1 MLKLTIKKDDLIRG
15 VGQTS
20 AIAEKRSSMP
30 ILSHILVEVED
41 NKMRLTATD
50 MEISFQG
57 SYPVEMTSP
66 GRLTVPAKKF
76 NEVVRLLSNE
86 QVELSEVDNFVLDL
100 TAGKFNTQMYGLSPD
115 DFPKMAHDEN
125 MEFITLDGPS
135 LADVINK
142 TIFSVATEETR
153 YNLAGILMEKV
164 KNQQGEDIVQ
174 FVSTD
179 GHRLNIASLSA
190 TNIDRLE
197 LPKGALLSRKGMHEL
212 KRLAESSETVQLGV
226 GANSLVAT
234 IEDSI
239 LVMRLL
245 DGRFPDYNLA
255 IPKDNDKTITVPRK
269 KMLETLKRISIMRSD
284 EDKGVKF
291 KIEPGQIT
299 ISAISREVGAAEET
313 MEVEYT
319 GEPLDAGFNP
329 QFFIDALTALRSEN
343 IMINCRE
350 STTPAVITAPEDP
363 GYCGVIMAIKS
374 K

>member
-30 ILSHILVEVED
+30 ILSHILMEVED

-57 SYPVEMTSP
+57 SYPVEMSSP
-66 GRLTVPAKKF
+66 GRITVPAKKF

-86 QVELSEVDNFVLDL
+86 QVEIFETENFTLDL

-115 DFPKMAHDEN
+115 DFPKMAIDED

-153 YNLAGILMEKV
+153 YNLSGILMEKI
-164 KNQQGEDIVQ
+164 KTPGGEDIIQ
-174 FVSTD
+174 LVSTD
-179 GHRLNIASLSA
+179 GHRLNIASLPA
-190 TNIDRLE
+190 TDMDRLD
-197 LPKGALLSRKGMHEL
+197 LPKGALVSRKGMHEL

-226 GANSLVAT
+226 GNNSMVAT

-255 IPKDNDKTITVPRK
+255 IPKDNNKIITAPRK
-269 KMLETLKRISIMRSD
+269 TMLETLKRISIMRSD

-291 KIEPGQIT
+291 KIEPGQMT

-319 GEPLDAGFNP
+319 GEPLEAGFNP
-329 QFFIDALTALRSEN
+329 QFFIDSLTALRSEKV
-343 IMINCRE
+343 IISCLE

-363 GYCGVIMAIKS
+363 GYCGIVMAIKN